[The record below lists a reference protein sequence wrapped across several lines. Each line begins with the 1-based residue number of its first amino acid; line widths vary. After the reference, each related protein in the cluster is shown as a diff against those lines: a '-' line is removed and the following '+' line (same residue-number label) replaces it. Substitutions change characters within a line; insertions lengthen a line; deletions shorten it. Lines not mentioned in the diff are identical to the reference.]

1 MEAYQA
7 LGKDPWWSRKLA
19 AQEGYPTQGRVVI
32 YQEVQHMTLVQFFG
46 AIAKLSGLIFVVT
59 AWWRWD

>member
-7 LGKDPWWSRKLA
+7 PGKDPWWSRKMA
-19 AQEGYPTQGRVVI
+19 AQEGYPTQGRVGT
-32 YQEVQHMTLVQFFG
+32 YKEEQHMTLVELFG

-59 AWWRWD
+59 SIVAI